1 MLLTLKGPS
10 VQIHLVL
17 EVTGKI
23 PHVRPLLASVLPWP
37 GVGWGDGV
45 GKGCSHSKNSSA
57 SVVVMLFLL
66 V

>member
-37 GVGWGDGV
+37 GVGCGRG

-57 SVVVMLFLL
+57 SVVVMVFLL

>member
-10 VQIHLVL
+10 VQIHLML

-37 GVGWGDGV
+37 GSWREG
-45 GKGCSHSKNSSA
+45 A
-57 SVVVMLFLL
+57 SVVLIQRILQPVW
-66 V
+66 